1 MLSSIG
7 LLAIELLKFSVAVEK
22 PPSCCKQSKGIN
34 TSHSVGLS
42 NRSNDDCA
50 IMTGFQEI
58 QGLCAIGVL
67 GIIGQERSQDESFR
81 VVFIRSRQTSS
92 LNIETL

>member
-7 LLAIELLKFSVAVEK
+7 LFAIEVLKFSVAVEK

-42 NRSNDDCA
+42 NKSNDDCA
-50 IMTGFQEI
+50 ITTDLQVI
-58 QGLCAIGVL
+58 LGLCATGV
-67 GIIGQERSQDESFR
+67 I
-81 VVFIRSRQTSS
+81 
-92 LNIETL
+92 